1 MTDNPAKNAWTG
13 LTFEHVCF
21 DHINQIKHTLEIAG
35 VKADVSSWQ
44 IKGTENEPGAQIDMV
59 IDRRDKVINL
69 CEIKFSGSEF
79 EIDKDYD
86 LQLKNKVAAFMKDTK
101 TKCTI
106 QLTLITTYGLVR
118 NKYSNYVSKEV
129 CLENLFE

>member
-1 MTDNPAKNAWTG
+1 MAK
-13 LTFEHVCF
+13 
-21 DHINQIKHTLEIAG
+21 
-35 VKADVSSWQ
+35 
-44 IKGTENEPGAQIDMV
+44 KGTADETGAQIAMV

-69 CEIKFSGSEF
+69 CEIKFSGNEF

-86 LQLKNKVAAFMKDTK
+86 LQLKNKVVAFKEDTK

-106 QLTLITTYGLVR
+106 QLTMITTYGIIR

-129 CLENLFE
+129 CLENLFEG